1 MLASNDGKS
10 KDDAST
16 DIEPV
21 KRIGLTIFF
30 LVFGVFGL
38 WAAFAPLDGA
48 ALAPGLV
55 TVKSYKKIVQ
65 HLEGGIVRDI
75 YAVDGDIVKAGQEL
89 LKLDDTEPLA
99 LLEMGIT
106 QFNANSA
113 KEARLLAEQSRSP
126 SITFPPDWEALDPAF
141 AGEMIAQTAV
151 FNSRK
156 TALQGQQKVLEQR
169 IEQLKSK
176 LVGITALKE
185 SKENL
190 AKSYSEELEDVMAL
204 LGQGFSDK
212 ARLRNVERSLSLY
225 EGEAADLLATISSI
239 QLQIG
244 ETELEILRLDQQM
257 QSEVTSELAEVQTLI
272 RDLSERLLALR
283 DVVSRTSVKAPD
295 SGVVN
300 GMQVHTIGG
309 VIAAGSPI
317 AEIVPVSEEL
327 ILEAR
332 LSALDVDRV
341 APNQEA
347 TIRFSSFGS
356 KAPTVFGS
364 VLNLSADAIID
375 QVNGQPYY
383 LARIEVDSESLS
395 TLGELQ
401 LLPGMPAEVFIATG
415 SRTLLEYMFKPL
427 SNTIARSF
435 IED

>member
-1 MLASNDGKS
+1 MLASDDRRS
-10 KDDAST
+10 KNNAPT
-16 DIEPV
+16 DIIAV
-21 KRIGLTIFF
+21 KRIGLTVFF

-38 WAAFAPLDGA
+38 WATFAPLDGA
-48 ALAPGLV
+48 ALAPGFV

-75 YAVDGDIVKAGQEL
+75 YSVDGDLVEAGQVL

-99 LLEMGIT
+99 LLEMGVT

-113 KEARLLAEQSRSP
+113 KEARLLAEQNHSL
-126 SITFPPDWEALDPAF
+126 SITFPPHWDSNDLAF
-141 AGEMIAQTAV
+141 SGEMLAQTAV
-151 FNSRK
+151 FESRK
-156 TALQGQQKVLEQR
+156 AALEGQQKVLEQR
-169 IEQLKSK
+169 IGQLRSK

-185 SKENL
+185 SKESL
-190 AKSYSEELEDVMAL
+190 AKSYSEELEDIRAL

-212 ARLRNVERSLSLY
+212 ARLREVERSLSLY

-244 ETELEILRLDQQM
+244 ETELEILRLAQQM
-257 QSEVTSELAEVQTLI
+257 QSEVTTELAEVQTVI

-317 AEIVPVSEEL
+317 AEIVPVAEEL

-332 LSALDVDRV
+332 LSVLDVDRV

-364 VLNLSADAIID
+364 VLNISADAIPD
-375 QVNGQPYY
+375 QVTGQSFY
-383 LARIEVDSESLS
+383 LARIEVNPESLS
-395 TLGELQ
+395 NLGGLQ
-401 LLPGMPAEVFIATG
+401 LLPGMPAEVYIATG

-427 SNTIARSF
+427 SNTVARSF

>member
-1 MLASNDGKS
+1 MLASNAGKS

-21 KRIGLTIFF
+21 KRIGLTAFF

-65 HLEGGIVRDI
+65 HLEGGIVQDI
-75 YAVDGDIVKAGQEL
+75 YAVDGDIVKAGQAL

-99 LLEMGIT
+99 LLEMGMT

-113 KEARLLAEQSRSP
+113 KEARLLAELSRSP
-126 SITFPPDWEALDPAF
+126 SITFPPGWETNNAAYS
-141 AGEMIAQTAV
+141 GEMIAQTAV

-156 TALQGQQKVLEQR
+156 TALEGQQKVLEQR

-176 LVGITALKE
+176 LTGVTALEE
-185 SKENL
+185 SKKNL
-190 AKSYSEELEDVMAL
+190 AKSYSEELEDVRAL

-212 ARLRNVERSLSLY
+212 ARLRAVERSLSLY
-225 EGEAADLLATISSI
+225 EGEAADLVATISSI

-257 QSEVTSELAEVQTLI
+257 QSEVTSELAGVQTLI

-356 KAPTVFGS
+356 RAPTVFGS

-375 QVNGQPYY
+375 QVSGLPYY
-383 LARIEVDSESLS
+383 LARIEVDPESLS

-427 SNTIARSF
+427 SNTVARSF